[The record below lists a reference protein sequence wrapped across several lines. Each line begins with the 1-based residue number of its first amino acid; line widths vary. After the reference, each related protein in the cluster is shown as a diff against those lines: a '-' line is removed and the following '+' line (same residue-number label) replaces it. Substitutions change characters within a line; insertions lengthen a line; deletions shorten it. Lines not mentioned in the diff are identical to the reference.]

1 MWGIIELNSCVNK
14 LVLMC
19 SVQSLVLQILLYKFL
34 NSCIINQKKLG
45 LKGIL
50 LQSLVQNQ
58 L

>member
-19 SVQSLVLQILLYKFL
+19 SVQSLVLQILLYKVL
-34 NSCIINQKKLG
+34 NSCIINQKELG
-45 LKGIL
+45 LKGRL

>member
-1 MWGIIELNSCVNK
+1 
-14 LVLMC
+14 MC
-19 SVQSLVLQILLYKFL
+19 SVQSLVLQILLYKVL

-45 LKGIL
+45 LKGRL